1 MNNHK
6 GSNFLNSLKIKIF
19 NNKKVIENY
28 FFMTVLQIL
37 NSLFY
42 LIIYPFLIRTLG
54 ADSYGHYVFA
64 FSISAYFVSLVQFG
78 FDTPALKSISLYPT
92 DKKLHSEVISAVL
105 FSKLILFFLS
115 LIIFLILLVTI
126 ELFRLNSWLFIICYL
141 QVFSNILFPTWYF
154 QGIQKMRV
162 VTYIQLSLKLLSL
175 PLLFVFIKHP
185 DDIVKFATIT
195 ISTGLLGGII
205 AMLILRFQDS
215 IKLIWV
221 PVNKL
226 KEGFKDA
233 TPFFL
238 SSSMNTIKQQTA
250 TILIG
255 SFFSMTDVA
264 LYDLAMK
271 IYSVPTTLISSINSA
286 LFPRMMNSNW
296 ETIKKVIRIE
306 NMIGVII
313 IIGLIFFG
321 KCIIEFMGG
330 SSMDGAYPI
339 LIILS
344 LSVFTV
350 LTVGAIFNFVFIPKG
365 MYKYVAIN
373 QLLALI
379 GFIIFTTIGL
389 LIFSNL
395 LILPLA
401 FAFSAIVEFVYSYYL
416 LSKVK
421 YDFKKN
427 NIDIII

>member
-1 MNNHK
+1 MTNHK

-54 ADSYGHYVFA
+54 ANSYGHYVFA

-92 DKKLHSEVISAVL
+92 DKKLHSEVISAVF

-115 LIIFLILLVTI
+115 LIVFLILLFTI

-175 PLLFVFIKHP
+175 PLLFVFIKNP

-238 SSSMNTIKQQTA
+238 SSSMNTVKQQTA

-271 IYSVPTTLISSINSA
+271 IYSIPTTLIQSINSA
-286 LFPRMMNSNW
+286 LFPKMITAKLT
-296 ETIKKVIRIE
+296 TIKKVIKIE
-306 NMIGVII
+306 NCIGAFII
-313 IIGLIFFG
+313 LFLIIFG
-321 KCIIEFMGG
+321 KLIISIMGG
-330 SSMDGAYPI
+330 DSMLGAYNI

-344 LSVFTV
+344 FGVFTA
-350 LTVGAIFNFVFIPKG
+350 LTVGAIFSFIFIPRG
-365 MYKYVAIN
+365 LYKYVAIN
-373 QLLALI
+373 QSYALLSFFVVALL
-379 GFIIFTTIGL
+379 GL
-389 LIFSNL
+389 VFSSNML
-395 LILPLA
+395 VIPLA
-401 FAFSAIVEFVYSYYL
+401 IAISAVTELIYCYFL
-416 LSKVK
+416 LKQT
-421 YDFKKN
+421 
-427 NIDIII
+427 NINDSVINR

>member
-1 MNNHK
+1 MNSYK
-6 GSNFLNSLKIKIF
+6 GSVFLNSLKIKIF

-78 FDTPALKSISLYPT
+78 FDTPALKSISLNPT
-92 DKKLHSEVISAVL
+92 DKKLHSEVISTVF
-105 FSKLILFFLS
+105 FSKLLLFLLS
-115 LIIFLILLVTI
+115 LIIFITLLFTI

-162 VTYIQLSLKLLSL
+162 VTYIQLLLKLLSL
-175 PLLFVFIKHP
+175 PLLFVFIKNP
-185 DDIVKFATIT
+185 DDILKFAAIT

-221 PVNKL
+221 PIYKL

-233 TPFFL
+233 VPFFL
-238 SSSMNTIKQQTA
+238 SSGMNTVKQQTA

-286 LFPRMMNSNW
+286 LFPRMMNSKW

-306 NMIGVII
+306 NIIGVIV
-313 IIGLIFFG
+313 IIGLIVFG
-321 KCIIEFMGG
+321 KWIIEFMGG

-350 LTVGAIFNFVFIPKG
+350 LTVGAI
-365 MYKYVAIN
+365 
-373 QLLALI
+373 
-379 GFIIFTTIGL
+379 
-389 LIFSNL
+389 
-395 LILPLA
+395 
-401 FAFSAIVEFVYSYYL
+401 
-416 LSKVK
+416 
-421 YDFKKN
+421 
-427 NIDIII
+427 